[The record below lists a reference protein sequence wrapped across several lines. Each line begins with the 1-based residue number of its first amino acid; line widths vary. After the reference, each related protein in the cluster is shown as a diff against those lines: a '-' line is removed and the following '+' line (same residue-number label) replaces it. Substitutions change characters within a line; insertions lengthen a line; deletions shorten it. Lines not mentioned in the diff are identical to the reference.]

1 MENQAQQIRD
11 YILTYVGQ
19 HPQNIVALAAEHFKV
34 SRTTVHRH
42 LNKLLAEQKIV
53 RVGKRKQAAYLLPE
67 SMAKKMVYQITPQL
81 DEFVIWSRDFEL
93 AFKKLAPNIYAICEY
108 GFTEM
113 LNNVIDHSGGKS
125 VVIETCQDGNDIVIN
140 IADNGVG
147 IFLKIMRAFDL
158 LNERES
164 ILALSKGKVT
174 TDPQNHTGEGIFF
187 TSRAF
192 DMFIL
197 TTDKIGYITDNL
209 QHDWFIERDDLLMSS
224 GTSVEMRININ
235 SDRILKNIF
244 DEYAD
249 PEQDYVF
256 NKTHIKVELCKL
268 GGERYISR
276 SQAKRLLIGLE
287 KFQHIVLDFK
297 RVAAV
302 GQGFVDEVFRVFQN
316 KHPDIEIEYVNANED
331 VEFMI
336 KRGLAHFR

>member
-1 MENQAQQIRD
+1 
-11 YILTYVGQ
+11 
-19 HPQNIVALAAEHFKV
+19 
-34 SRTTVHRH
+34 
-42 LNKLLAEQKIV
+42 
-53 RVGKRKQAAYLLPE
+53 
-67 SMAKKMVYQITPQL
+67 
-81 DEFVIWSRDFEL
+81 
-93 AFKKLAPNIYAICEY
+93 
-108 GFTEM
+108 
-113 LNNVIDHSGGKS
+113 
-125 VVIETCQDGNDIVIN
+125 
-140 IADNGVG
+140 
-147 IFLKIMRAFDL
+147 
-158 LNERES
+158 
-164 ILALSKGKVT
+164 
-174 TDPQNHTGEGIFF
+174 
-187 TSRAF
+187 
-192 DMFIL
+192 
-197 TTDKIGYITDNL
+197 
-209 QHDWFIERDDLLMSS
+209 MSS